1 MTIGMI
7 ANRDVDTALAD
18 ESIQAAAQRMGTR
31 LVGTLVVLD
40 EQQRP
45 TGMITDRDIAIR
57 VVGKGR
63 DPHRTSVG
71 EVMTHDVLVAHEDL
85 EVEKALALMRANTI
99 RRLPVVDGSERLVGM
114 VSLDDI
120 LTLLAREFR
129 ELGRLLSQEKPAI
142 LRKA

>member
-1 MTIGMI
+1 MTIGKI
-7 ANRDVDTALAD
+7 AKRDVDTALAD

-40 EQQRP
+40 EEQRP

-57 VVGKGR
+57 VVGQGR
-63 DPHRTSVG
+63 DPHRTTVG
-71 EVMTHDVLVAHEDL
+71 EVMTRDVLVAHEDL
-85 EVEKALALMRANTI
+85 EVEKALSLMRANTI
-99 RRLPVVDGSERLVGM
+99 RRLPVVDDSERLVGV